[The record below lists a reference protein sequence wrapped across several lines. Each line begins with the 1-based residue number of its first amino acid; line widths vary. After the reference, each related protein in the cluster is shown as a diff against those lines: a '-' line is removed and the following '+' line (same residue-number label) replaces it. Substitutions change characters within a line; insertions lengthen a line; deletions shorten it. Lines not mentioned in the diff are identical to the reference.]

1 MGNFVDKNAVKQR
14 SISIDTP
21 FSAATLHRFLSAHPD
36 EAGVK
41 LDNPFKAPVVKVRK
55 DGPTKLDSDGRKAW
69 SFYLHYLHQRLV
81 GTKAAEQAG
90 AEIESLLKREPLK
103 LTVGMLLV
111 PLQTLMAAEQARLHG
126 ANGLVKRW
134 LANEK
139 EVLQIALEL
148 PDDAKPREKVEQH
161 KAALETAC
169 NVLARFSDCK
179 DGEID
184 AGKIFDEAF
193 EIGSKLSSDEVNALG
208 IARLFLVNQAILLRP
223 YIGPECAGLIDL
235 CISGYCK
242 EKKEFR
248 SDTQVKT
255 VVSRVVEVMRAR
267 TDTDEYVIPA
277 SPKSVAER
285 TPVRDSIP
293 RYIARGVAHPE
304 ESSRPAFEK
313 EKEKEKEKG
322 QDTEKHETRTTP
334 PKAAPPL
341 TPRRAQAE
349 SSDISTANHLAPAQT
364 PPPSPRASSTPFL
377 ASSHPSGHGATVQEL
392 NGIKRPLLRKVVTG
406 PSEQG
411 STSTTLSTSAP
422 VSTSASEAD
431 APSNTTVENAMPKPR
446 ASLHAKASTLDASST
461 TADVTRDAGSSSKHI
476 SESKRKRIAANS
488 SSSPTRQ
495 KSDEDD
501 LSKARTRRPV
511 KVRAGHSSMPTPHNL
526 DPDNPASVDAALDE
540 LKVIVATSKANR
552 LQSRTDS
559 EVFEKWGA
567 AEKELQSVLTL
578 ETSHAMRR
586 IMSFCH
592 EVSLKR
598 GEELA
603 SLQRVVMT
611 AKPRTKEIDALVS
624 VRDILLAE
632 SRKEAATKAGTIF
645 PELLSMLIFTID
657 ADRIRRADRAAPASS

>member
-1 MGNFVDKNAVKQR
+1 MDKNAIKQR
-14 SISIDTP
+14 SISIETP
-21 FSAATLHRFLSAHPD
+21 FSAATLHRFLSGHRD

-55 DGPTKLDSDGRKAW
+55 GGPSKMDGDGRQAW

-81 GTKAAEQAG
+81 GTEAAEQAG
-90 AEIESLLKREPLK
+90 AEIESLLKKEPLK

-169 NVLARFSDCK
+169 KVLARFSDCK

-184 AGKIFDEAF
+184 SGKIFDEAF

-208 IARLFLVNQAILLRP
+208 VARLFLVNQATRLRP
-223 YIGPECAGLIDL
+223 YLGPECASLVDL

-242 EKKEFR
+242 DKKEFR

-255 VVSRVVEVMRAR
+255 VVSRVVDAMRAR

-277 SPKSVAER
+277 SPRTVAER
-285 TPVRDSIP
+285 TPVRGSIP
-293 RYIARGVAHPE
+293 QFNAAGVARPE
-304 ESSRPAFEK
+304 EPGRHASEK
-313 EKEKEKEKG
+313 EK
-322 QDTEKHETRTTP
+322 DTEKHETSTTP

-349 SSDISTANHLAPAQT
+349 SSDINTANHMAPAQT
-364 PPPSPRASSTPFL
+364 PPPSPRGSSSPFL

-392 NGIKRPLLRKVVTG
+392 KEIKRPLLRKVITG
-406 PSEQG
+406 PAELG
-411 STSTTLSTSAP
+411 STTTAFSTSAP
-422 VSTSASEAD
+422 VLTSASEAD
-431 APSNTTVENAMPKPR
+431 ASSNTTVENARPKPR
-446 ASLHAKASTLDASST
+446 ASRHANASTPDDGST
-461 TADVTRDAGSSSKHI
+461 TADITRDTGNSSKHI
-476 SESKRKRIAANS
+476 SESKRKRLVAGS
-488 SSSPTRQ
+488 STGTTRQ

-501 LSKARTRRPV
+501 LSKARTRRPM
-511 KVRAGHSSMPTPHNL
+511 KIRSGHRSMPTPHNL

-552 LQSRTDS
+552 LQPRTDS
-559 EVFEKWGA
+559 EVFGKWEA

-578 ETSHAMRR
+578 EASHAMRR

-603 SLQRVVMT
+603 SLQKVVMT
-611 AKPRTKEIDALVS
+611 AKPRSKEIDALVS

-632 SRKEAATKAGTIF
+632 SRKEAATKAGAIF
-645 PELLSMLIFTID
+645 PELLSLLIFTID
-657 ADRIRRADRAAPASS
+657 ADRIRRADRAAHASS

>member
-1 MGNFVDKNAVKQR
+1 MDKTAVKQK

-21 FSAATLHRFLSAHPD
+21 FNAATLHRFLSGHPD

-55 DGPTKLDSDGRKAW
+55 GGPTKLDGDGRQAW

-90 AEIESLLKREPLK
+90 AEIESLLKKEPLK

-148 PDDAKPREKVEQH
+148 PDDARPREKVEQD

-169 NVLARFSDCK
+169 NALARFTDCK

-184 AGKIFDEAF
+184 SGKILDEAF
-193 EIGSKLSSDEVNALG
+193 EIGSKLSDDEVNALG
-208 IARLFLVNQAILLRP
+208 VARIILLKRATPLSP
-223 YIGPECAGLIDL
+223 YVGPESAGLIDL

-255 VVSRVVEVMRAR
+255 MVSRVVETMRAR

-277 SPKSVAER
+277 SPRTVADR
-285 TPVRDSIP
+285 TPVRASIP
-293 RYIARGVAHPE
+293 RFNAPGVADPG
-304 ESSRPAFEK
+304 ESGLAAS
-313 EKEKEKEKG
+313 EKEKG

-334 PKAAPPL
+334 PKAPPPL
-341 TPRRAQAE
+341 TPRRIQAD
-349 SSDISTANHLAPAQT
+349 SSAMNTANHSPPAQT
-364 PPPSPRASSTPFL
+364 PPPSPRANPSAFS
-377 ASSHPSGHGATVQEL
+377 ASSQPSGHGATVQEL
-392 NGIKRPLLRKVVTG
+392 KDIKRPLLRKVVTG
-406 PSEQG
+406 PPEQG
-411 STSTTLSTSAP
+411 STTTTLSTSAP

-431 APSNTTVENAMPKPR
+431 ASSNATVENARPKPR
-446 ASLHAKASTLDASST
+446 ASRHAKTSSPDGSST
-461 TADVTRDAGSSSKHI
+461 TTDSARDAGNSSKHI
-476 SESKRKRIAANS
+476 SESKRKRLVAGS
-488 SSSPTRQ
+488 STGSTRQ

-501 LSKARTRRPV
+501 LSKARTRRPM
-511 KVRAGHSSMPTPHNL
+511 KVRANKHSSMPTPHNL
-526 DPDNPASVDAALDE
+526 DPDNAASVDAALAE
-540 LKVIVATSKANR
+540 LKVINATSKANR
-552 LQSRTDS
+552 LQPRTDS
-559 EVFEKWGA
+559 EVFKKWEA
-567 AEKELQSVLTL
+567 TEKELQAVLTL

-611 AKPRTKEIDALVS
+611 ARPRSKEIDALLA

-645 PELLSMLIFTID
+645 PELLSLLVFTID
-657 ADRIRRADRAAPASS
+657 ADRIRRADRAAHASS